1 MLTISSEC
9 RLQKD
14 MEGMVEQSKRNLT
27 NIELQLY
34 EKEKAIAVLN
44 ENDSINKEAIAS
56 LSDQL
61 DKLMEEI
68 ETLKKVAI
76 RV

>member
-1 MLTISSEC
+1 MSIEY

-14 MEGMVEQSKRNLT
+14 LEEMAKQSKNSVA

-34 EKEKAIAVLN
+34 EKGKAIAMLT

-61 DKLMEEI
+61 DELMGEI
-68 ETLKKVAI
+68 DNGLSS
-76 RV
+76 

>member
-1 MLTISSEC
+1 
-9 RLQKD
+9 